1 MDRLCFHKI
10 LPSSTTTTNSPRLEG
25 GGQGVEGRLP
35 DHYGGRVPVTEK
47 IPTISGRHPGQHHHH
62 HPRPHDDVIE
72 SNEVETTRRPKS
84 GATTSSPHLI
94 VLFSAAL
101 LSSAFLRYRYCL
113 LKQIKRFSRV

>member
-1 MDRLCFHKI
+1 
-10 LPSSTTTTNSPRLEG
+10 LEG

-47 IPTISGRHPGQHHHH
+47 IPTLSGRHPGQHHH

-84 GATTSSPHLI
+84 CATTTSSSILF
-94 VLFSAAL
+94 FSAVF
-101 LSSAFLRYRYCL
+101 LSSAFLR
-113 LKQIKRFSRV
+113 